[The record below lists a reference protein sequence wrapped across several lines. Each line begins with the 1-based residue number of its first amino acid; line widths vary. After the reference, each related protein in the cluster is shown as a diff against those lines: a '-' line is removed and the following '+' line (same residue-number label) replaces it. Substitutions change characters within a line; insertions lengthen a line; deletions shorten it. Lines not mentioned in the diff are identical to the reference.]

1 VVGVVGVIGVFGQGL
16 LAGLA
21 VALPLGAI
29 SVLLLHE
36 AFTRGW
42 RSAVAGATGVALVDL
57 GYAVLAVTAGTL
69 VTSLLSGHE
78 RSIRR
83 VGAVVLVVVAGY
95 GVVRVF
101 DRRGAASAEGPA
113 DAAVAATSPLPTVA
127 RFVTLT
133 VLNPLTAVYFTVLA
147 AGLDLRGARRG
158 LVFALGVFLGSWV
171 WQLVLVTVGALV
183 GERLPTRVRV
193 GISVLGSA
201 IVLGYAVHLALT

>member
-1 VVGVVGVIGVFGQGL
+1 MNGVIGVFGQGL

-42 RSAVAGATGVALVDL
+42 RSAAAGASGVALVDL

-69 VTSLLSGHE
+69 VTSLLAGHE
-78 RSIRR
+78 RSIRL
-83 VGAVVLVVVAGY
+83 VGAVVLVVVAVH
-95 GVVRVF
+95 GVVRLF
-101 DRRGAASAEGPA
+101 DRRGTAAEGPA
-113 DAAVAATSPLPTVA
+113 DAAGAAASPLPTVLA

-133 VLNPLTAVYFTVLA
+133 ALNPLTAVYFTVLA
-147 AGLDLRGARRG
+147 AGLDLSGARRG
-158 LVFALGVFLGSWV
+158 LVFAVGVFLGSWA

-183 GERLPTRVRV
+183 GERLPARVRIGV
-193 GISVLGSA
+193 SVLGYA